1 MMSVRV
7 PAAVLTGGSTVGLQL
22 PLGRRGFHV
31 VVGLAAAGSAVVSV
45 PVNGGGRFLEHGYN
59 FQHLFP
65 PSDIDGVLS
74 LLHHQQQQ

>member
-1 MMSVRV
+1 MILMMSVRV

-45 PVNGGGRFLEHGYN
+45 PINGGGG
-59 FQHLFP
+59 
-65 PSDIDGVLS
+65 
-74 LLHHQQQQ
+74 